1 MNLFAKVAFAAP
13 STEFP
18 AMSLAVVHFA
28 AEPVVFAA
36 LFGMSPETSVSH
48 TGHALTEPVP
58 RDIENFRVVV
68 VFPTMRPKVRTST
81 AQYVS
86 PSAVVAK
93 PGCTC
98 VASEKRDGCAA
109 RGKARRQRPSRRRFI
124 GSPFMRASESLDR
137 AGLHTRKRQPHTSGR
152 IPWRPQATATRKQA
166 TA

>member
-1 MNLFAKVAFAAP
+1 MNLFAKVALAEP

-18 AMSLAVVHFA
+18 ARLRAVVHFA
-28 AEPVVFAA
+28 ALPVVVAA
-36 LFGMSPETSVSH
+36 LFGMSPETRTPH

-109 RGKARRQRPSRRRFI
+109 RGKARRQRASRRRFI

-137 AGLHTRKRQPHTSGR
+137 PGLHTRKSQPLRSCR
-152 IPWRPQATATRKQA
+152 CPRRPRATAP
-166 TA
+166 